1 MASSEPNTPT
11 IAIPGKTIT
20 AEKPDMDLKSL
31 FMVMMEGYKKDVK
44 KSLKEIQENTFKWV
58 KELNKIIQDLKM
70 EVKTIKKSQRVT
82 TLEIEN
88 KKIIQEP

>member
-1 MASSEPNTPT
+1 MAGGKCKNTSDRNQGYMASSEPNTAT
-11 IAIPGKTIT
+11 IANPVKTIT

-58 KELNKIIQDLKM
+58 KELNKIIQDLNMKA
-70 EVKTIKKSQRVT
+70 ETIKKS
-82 TLEIEN
+82 
-88 KKIIQEP
+88 

>member
-11 IAIPGKTIT
+11 IASPGKTIT

-31 FMVMMEGYKKDVK
+31 FMVMMEGYNKDINNC
-44 KSLKEIQENTFKWV
+44 LKEIQENTFKWV
-58 KELNKIIQDLKM
+58 KELNKIIQDLNM
-70 EVKTIKKSQRVT
+70 EVETIKKSQRVT

>member
-20 AEKPDMDLKSL
+20 AEMPDMDLKSL

-44 KSLKEIQENTFKWV
+44 NSLKEIQENTFKWV

-70 EVKTIKKSQRVT
+70 KVETIKK
-82 TLEIEN
+82 
-88 KKIIQEP
+88 

>member
-1 MASSEPNTPT
+1 
-11 IAIPGKTIT
+11 
-20 AEKPDMDLKSL
+20 MDLKSL

-44 KSLKEIQENTFKWV
+44 NSLKEIQENTFKWV
-58 KELNKIIQDLKM
+58 KELNKIIHDLNM

>member
-1 MASSEPNTPT
+1 LASSEPNTPT

-44 KSLKEIQENTFKWV
+44 NSLKEIQENTFKWV
-58 KELNKIIQDLKM
+58 KELNKIIQDLNMKV
-70 EVKTIKKSQRVT
+70 ETIKKS
-82 TLEIEN
+82 
-88 KKIIQEP
+88 

>member
-11 IAIPGKTIT
+11 IAINGKTIT

-44 KSLKEIQENTFKWV
+44 NSLKEIQENTFKWV
-58 KELNKIIQDLKM
+58 KELNKIIQDLNMKA
-70 EVKTIKKSQRVT
+70 ETIKKS
-82 TLEIEN
+82 
-88 KKIIQEP
+88 

>member
-1 MASSEPNTPT
+1 
-11 IAIPGKTIT
+11 
-20 AEKPDMDLKSL
+20 MDLKSL

-44 KSLKEIQENTFKWV
+44 NSLKEIQENTFKWV

-70 EVKTIKKSQRVT
+70 KVETIKKSQRET

-88 KKIIQEP
+88 LGKKS

>member
-1 MASSEPNTPT
+1 
-11 IAIPGKTIT
+11 
-20 AEKPDMDLKSL
+20 MDLKSL
-31 FMVMMEGYKKDVK
+31 FMVMMEGYKKDVNN
-44 KSLKEIQENTFKWV
+44 SLKEIQENTFKWV
-58 KELNKIIQDLKM
+58 KELNKIIHDLNM

>member
-11 IAIPGKTIT
+11 IASPGKTIT

-44 KSLKEIQENTFKWV
+44 KSLKELQKNTIKQV
-58 KELNKIIQDLKM
+58 KEMNKTIQDLKM
-70 EVKTIKKSQRVT
+70 EIETIKKS
-82 TLEIEN
+82 
-88 KKIIQEP
+88 